1 MRPRKVHV
9 NAIRIFRRLDSET
22 VYLPELRDMIGKNVE
37 IIVLEEPDIRQS
49 TGDLSLLQ
57 EMAGTID
64 LDFEAIENLREIS
77 K

>member
-1 MRPRKVHV
+1 
-9 NAIRIFRRLDSET
+9 
-22 VYLPELRDMIGKNVE
+22 MIGKNVE